1 LSFLAFSSWLVFTT
15 QLSCFMIHHRPGSGR
30 RKCRSVLKSSFGSF
44 WCMDIGVACFLA
56 RKRKAKLCD

>member
-1 LSFLAFSSWLVFTT
+1 
-15 QLSCFMIHHRPGSGR
+15 MR
-30 RKCRSVLKSSFGSF
+30 VLKSSFGSF